1 MLNPSVKP
9 SPLAFRCKRQTV
21 FIPRLAR
28 YEFLGVR
35 DLRGRWL
42 RAVLNE
48 STRVGTCW
56 KLKTKH
62 LFWFGVHD
70 MLYVCICVYI
80 YIWYIYIHIYIYI
93 HTYICIYIHTYY
105 GYDQIVKQVSWVR
118 GHHLTS
124 DSGRESFCRP
134 CHRSMS
140 SGLDGTARQRLWGT
154 DKVRT
159 LNGAVRDELPPV
171 TSNN

>member
-1 MLNPSVKP
+1 MSFWGSGISGDGGWGQSWTNPPELVHVGNWRP
-9 SPLAFRCKRQTV
+9 NICFG
-21 FIPRLAR
+21 
-28 YEFLGVR
+28 LGFM
-35 DLRGRWL
+35 
-42 RAVLNE
+42 
-48 STRVGTCW
+48 TCYMC
-56 KLKTKH
+56 
-62 LFWFGVHD
+62 V
-70 MLYVCICVYI
+70 YVYIYI
-80 YIWYIYIHIYIYI
+80 YIWYIYIHIYIY
-93 HTYICIYIHTYY
+93 TYIHMYIYIYIYIHTYY